1 MRNIVI
7 EKYKELLSFFEESTK
22 NTTSEN
28 IKKDLKK
35 SYLNFANE
43 LIKFTG
49 EDINIYK
56 EKIEVNNLVKEEPID
71 LERYIYLNVYKNSN
85 IEIGNKLQQ
94 LVLELQGIMKE
105 KDENKI
111 NEWINKYTLFANE
124 YKDQVDREKILEYM
138 KVLLKKYDQKKDNN
152 EIKEET
158 LKIKNVK
165 KINMSDIN
173 KKGLNLFAL
182 INNKVGRIPNKIQ
195 GYLINKLNKKGFI
208 NSKLNS
214 ILNKN
219 GYSINENKE
228 LVDQEGKV
236 INYKEVE
243 KEKAGYLKQKLMNLG
258 THKDN
263 GLLKKSF
270 KKNRLTTMLL
280 NMKITQSIKDKFK
293 KEEKVEK
300 TNNDNDDMYKGLV
313 KC

>member
-28 IKKDLKK
+28 IKRDLKK